1 MHAMLKVAVMA
12 SSLGLLSTGFAA
24 EHPATTTQAASTQT
38 TATTPATPTND
49 QVLKGNNAASQPTN
63 NQTAL
68 TQDHGG
74 NDEDMD

>member
-38 TATTPATPTND
+38 TATTPATPTSD
-49 QVLKGNNAASQPTN
+49 QVLKGSATNSTAQTTGQPN
-63 NQTAL
+63 AL
-68 TQDHGG
+68 THDH
-74 NDEDMD
+74 DEDMD